1 MIRKKHMV
9 YNEPLERSIMTKAK
23 AVFGVATIIIQA
35 VTTLISA
42 IETAD
47 SIKRMIDER
56 ESNTEEAVE
65 EEEDAY

>member
-1 MIRKKHMV
+1 MV

-23 AVFGVATIIIQA
+23 VVFGVATIIIQA

-42 IETAD
+42 IETAN

-56 ESNTEEAVE
+56 ESNTKEAVE

>member
-1 MIRKKHMV
+1 MV

-23 AVFGVATIIIQA
+23 VVFGVATIIIQA

-42 IETAD
+42 IETAN

>member
-1 MIRKKHMV
+1 MIRKKHTV

-42 IETAD
+42 IETAN

>member
-23 AVFGVATIIIQA
+23 VIFGVATIVIQA
-35 VTTLISA
+35 VNTLISA

-47 SIKRMIDER
+47 SIKRMIDKC

>member
-1 MIRKKHMV
+1 MIRKKHTV

-23 AVFGVATIIIQA
+23 VVFGVVTIIIQA

-42 IETAD
+42 METAN

>member
-1 MIRKKHMV
+1 
-9 YNEPLERSIMTKAK
+9 MTKAK
-23 AVFGVATIIIQA
+23 AVFGVATIVIQA

-42 IETAD
+42 IETAN

-65 EEEDAY
+65 EEVHEY

>member
-1 MIRKKHMV
+1 MV
-9 YNEPLERSIMTKAK
+9 YNEPLERSIMTKTK

-42 IETAD
+42 IETAN

-65 EEEDAY
+65 EVEDAY

>member
-1 MIRKKHMV
+1 
-9 YNEPLERSIMTKAK
+9 MTKAK
-23 AVFGVATIIIQA
+23 VVFGVATIIIQA

-42 IETAD
+42 IETAN

-56 ESNTEEAVE
+56 ESNTKEAVE

>member
-1 MIRKKHMV
+1 MV

-23 AVFGVATIIIQA
+23 VVFGVATIIIQA

-42 IETAD
+42 IETAN

-65 EEEDAY
+65 EKEDAY